1 MRTEDDQWGITE
13 SVGVT
18 ALGVASGRAMETH
31 RPDGLVHDPYAEAFV
46 DAAAGEIRLPKGPE
60 DARAMAAENGAAQDD
75 GATEADWQ
83 EQSAYIGVRSRFF
96 DDALTA
102 ATADGVRQVVL
113 LAAGLDTRAQRLDWP
128 ADTVVYEVDQHG
140 VLDFKDDVLAEQ
152 RATTAGGGARRVVV
166 RVDLR
171 HDWSA
176 ALREAGFDPGAP
188 TAWLAEGLLPYLP
201 AQAEIDLFD
210 RIGELSAP
218 GSHLA
223 VEHFGDIVHHFGRE
237 DSRLASLSRRFGVDI
252 RELFFA
258 DDRPD
263 AAERLGELG
272 WTVTGRS
279 ASELAESYGRPL
291 DPELADV
298 HGAAKL
304 LDARR

>member
-1 MRTEDDQWGITE
+1 MREDDDQWGITE

-31 RPDGLVHDPYAEAFV
+31 RPDGLVDDPYAEAFV
-46 DAAAGEIRLPKGPE
+46 DAAADEIRLPARPE
-60 DARAMAAENGAAQDD
+60 DARALAAEQE
-75 GATEADWQ
+75 ATEADWQ

-113 LAAGLDTRAQRLDWP
+113 LAAGLDTRAQRLGWP
-128 ADTVVYEVDQHG
+128 AGTTVYEVDQHG

-152 RATTAGGGARRVVV
+152 DATAAAPGAERVVV

-171 HDWSA
+171 HDWPA
-176 ALREAGFDPGAP
+176 ALRDAGFDPRVP

-210 RIGELSAP
+210 RVTELSAP

-223 VEHFGDIVHHFGRE
+223 VEHFGDIVAHLGGE
-237 DSRLASLSRRFGVDI
+237 DSRLASLSRRFGIDV

-263 AAERLGELG
+263 AADRLGELG
-272 WTVTGRS
+272 WSVTGRT

-291 DPELADV
+291 DPDLAQLY
-298 HGAAKL
+298 GAARL

>member
-1 MRTEDDQWGITE
+1 MREDDDQWGITE

-31 RPDGLVHDPYAEAFV
+31 RPDGLVDDPYAEAFV
-46 DAAAGEIRLPKGPE
+46 DAAADEIRLPARPE
-60 DARAMAAENGAAQDD
+60 DARALAAEQE
-75 GATEADWQ
+75 ATEADWQ

-113 LAAGLDTRAQRLDWP
+113 LAAGLDTRAQRLGWP
-128 ADTVVYEVDQHG
+128 AGTTVYEVDQHG

-152 RATTAGGGARRVVV
+152 DATAAAPGAERVVV

-171 HDWSA
+171 HDWPA
-176 ALREAGFDPGAP
+176 ALRDAGFDPRVP

-210 RIGELSAP
+210 RVTELSVP

-223 VEHFGDIVHHFGRE
+223 VEHFGDIVAHLGGE
-237 DSRLASLSRRFGVDI
+237 DSRLASLSRRFGIDV

-263 AAERLGELG
+263 AADRLGELG
-272 WTVTGRS
+272 WSVTGRT

-291 DPELADV
+291 DPDLAQLY
-298 HGAAKL
+298 GAARL

>member
-1 MRTEDDQWGITE
+1 MRTENDQWGITE

-31 RPDGLVHDPYAEAFV
+31 RPDGLVDDPYAEAFV
-46 DAAAGEIRLPKGPE
+46 EAAADEVRLPAGPQDAKDLGGE
-60 DARAMAAENGAAQDD
+60 DG

-102 ATADGVRQVVL
+102 AADAGVRQVVL

-128 ADTVVYEVDQHG
+128 AGTTVFEVDQHG
-140 VLDFKDDVLAEQ
+140 VLDFKDDVLARQQAVE
-152 RATTAGGGARRVVV
+152 AGGGARRVVV

-171 HDWSA
+171 HDWPG
-176 ALREAGFDPGAP
+176 ALRDAGFDPQAP

-210 RIGELSAP
+210 RVTELSAP

-223 VEHFGDIVHHFGRE
+223 VEHFGDIVAHLDQE
-237 DSRLASLSRRFGVDI
+237 DSRLASLSRRFGIDV

-263 AAERLGELG
+263 AAERLDDLG
-272 WTVTGRS
+272 WSVTGRT
-279 ASELAESYGRPL
+279 ASDLAEDYGRPL
-291 DPELADV
+291 DPDLAQIY
-298 HGAAKL
+298 GAARL
-304 LDARR
+304 LEART

>member
-1 MRTEDDQWGITE
+1 MREDDDQWGITE

-18 ALGVASGRAMETH
+18 ALGVASGRAMETL
-31 RPDGLVHDPYAEAFV
+31 RPDGLVDDPYAEAFV
-46 DAAAGEIRLPKGPE
+46 DAAADEIRLPARPE
-60 DARAMAAENGAAQDD
+60 DARALAAEQE
-75 GATEADWQ
+75 ATEADWQ

-102 ATADGVRQVVL
+102 ATTDGVRQVVL

-128 ADTVVYEVDQHG
+128 AGTTVYEVDQHG
-140 VLDFKDDVLAEQ
+140 VLDFKDGVLAEQ
-152 RATTAGGGARRVVV
+152 DATAAAPGAERVVV

-171 HDWSA
+171 HDWPA
-176 ALREAGFDPGAP
+176 ALRDAGFDPQVP

-210 RIGELSAP
+210 RVTELSAP

-223 VEHFGDIVHHFGRE
+223 VEHFGDIVAHLGGA
-237 DSRLASLSRRFGVDI
+237 DSRLASLSRRFGIDV

-263 AAERLGELG
+263 AADRLGELG
-272 WTVTGRS
+272 WSVSGRT
-279 ASELAESYGRPL
+279 ASELAGSYGRPL
-291 DPELADV
+291 DPDLAQLY
-298 HGAAKL
+298 GAARL
-304 LDARR
+304 LDARWDAPR

>member
-1 MRTEDDQWGITE
+1 MRSEDDQWGITE

-31 RPDGLVHDPYAEAFV
+31 RPDGLVDDPYAEAFV
-46 DAAAGEIRLPKGPE
+46 EAAADEIRLPAGPE
-60 DARAMAAENGAAQDD
+60 DAKAMGGEDG

-102 ATADGVRQVVL
+102 AADAGVRQVVL

-128 ADTVVYEVDQHG
+128 AGTTVFEVDQHG
-140 VLDFKDDVLAEQ
+140 VLEFKDDVLAEQ
-152 RATTAGGGARRVVV
+152 QALEAGGGARRVVV
-166 RVDLR
+166 TVDLR
-171 HDWSA
+171 HDWPG
-176 ALREAGFDPGAP
+176 ALRDAGFDPQAP

-210 RIGELSAP
+210 RVTELSAP

-223 VEHFGDIVHHFGRE
+223 VEHFGEIVQHLDQQ
-237 DSRLASLSRRFGVDI
+237 DSRLASLSRRFGIDV

-272 WTVTGRS
+272 WAVSGRT
-279 ASELAESYGRPL
+279 ASDLAASYGRPL
-291 DPELADV
+291 DPDLARIY
-298 HGAAKL
+298 GAARL
-304 LDARR
+304 LDATR

>member
-1 MRTEDDQWGITE
+1 MRDEDDQWGITE

-31 RPDGLVHDPYAEAFV
+31 RPDGLVDDPYAEAFV
-46 DAAAGEIRLPKGPE
+46 DAAADEVRLPARPE
-60 DARAMAAENGAAQDD
+60 DARALAAEQE
-75 GATEADWQ
+75 ATEADWQ

-113 LAAGLDTRAQRLDWP
+113 LAAGLDTRAQRLGWP
-128 ADTVVYEVDQHG
+128 AGTTVYEVDQHG

-152 RATTAGGGARRVVV
+152 DATGAAPGARRVVV

-171 HDWSA
+171 HDWPA
-176 ALREAGFDPGAP
+176 ALREAGFDPQAP

-210 RIGELSAP
+210 RVTELSAP

-223 VEHFGDIVHHFGRE
+223 VEHFGDIVAHLDQD
-237 DSRLASLSRRFGVDI
+237 DSRLASLSRRFGIDVRD
-252 RELFFA
+252 LFFT

-263 AAERLGELG
+263 AAERLAELG
-272 WTVTGRS
+272 WTVTSRT

-291 DPELADV
+291 DPEIAQLY
-298 HGAAKL
+298 GAARL
-304 LDARR
+304 LAAGR